1 MNLSGKNIAVG
12 LGILGLVALGSWNL
26 DLQRRANDY
35 HAALQ
40 SEKNNSSEI
49 LKENEKEIRDLREK
63 LREVDE
69 LNQVEEF
76 KEAGELNE
84 NFDKDVNALKITLDS
99 RNKQISD
106 YKKKIKS
113 YEENIDKIAVDCK
126 ERYTVLEKKFN
137 ESIEH
142 NNVLSSDL
150 QASEEKYRD
159 IYQTLEWIL
168 QELDR
173 IDSDRIDREILDST
187 ETPYYL
193 LKEELDKAIKK
204 YGKDESLDIIKKKQA
219 LLYFSQNIRNLNLVF
234 TNIADDTLFDYDKH
248 HKIFHSSSV
257 YSQESENDLE
267 DIVKTGANVFGV
279 RVNDFSEK
287 GTSKIF
293 DILKKNNRNYSVLI
307 DLVMQGEKGRDVRPD
322 ARLRFFRW
330 GNNNAVQKTQNLVNF
345 YEESLATDKERLRGV
360 IHLNKS
366 PIFYVFSK
374 QIFRAFRDSVELK
387 DTKQVNY
394 MLQNNVFSKDF
405 WMEKHHDVSVDAKT
419 LKMDFIDINYFIDWD
434 DNQDEINKK
443 LINAIERSKNKSTN
457 LAVDMSN
464 KKAIRQITYL
474 LRKSS

>member
-1 MNLSGKNIAVG
+1 M
-12 LGILGLVALGSWNL
+12 
-26 DLQRRANDY
+26 
-35 HAALQ
+35 
-40 SEKNNSSEI
+40 
-49 LKENEKEIRDLREK
+49 
-63 LREVDE
+63 
-69 LNQVEEF
+69 
-76 KEAGELNE
+76 
-84 NFDKDVNALKITLDS
+84 
-99 RNKQISD
+99 
-106 YKKKIKS
+106 
-113 YEENIDKIAVDCK
+113 
-126 ERYTVLEKKFN
+126 
-137 ESIEH
+137 
-142 NNVLSSDL
+142 
-150 QASEEKYRD
+150 
-159 IYQTLEWIL
+159 
-168 QELDR
+168 
-173 IDSDRIDREILDST
+173 
-187 ETPYYL
+187 

-204 YGKDESLDIIKKKQA
+204 HGKDEPLDIIKKKQA

-279 RVNDFSEK
+279 RVNDFSEQ

-307 DLVMQGEKGRDVRPD
+307 DLVMKGEKGRDVRPD

-345 YEESLATDKERLRGV
+345 YEESLAKDKGRLRGV

-419 LKMDFIDINYFIDWD
+419 LKLDFIDINYFIDWD

-443 LINAIERSKNKSTN
+443 LINAIERSKNKSTS